1 MVQARYLECPG
12 GTGKKIKFCCPDLVS
27 EWEKILRLLEGE
39 QYQACLHLIE
49 QLEQRHP
56 DRPCLLAVKIETLLH
71 LNRHSE
77 IAQVVEHFLQ
87 KHPDN
92 PVALLEKAYV
102 TSFDEEKDIQEA
114 YQWLLRGFEQCKEKY
129 PACLL
134 RVVYRIAVRL
144 MANGYYGASQALLRT
159 GRQFSGDWQKI
170 YQESADLFDKN
181 SSVPLVI
188 REGLFWR
195 PELLDNTPVS
205 EPFQEVHKKLNSYYW
220 ISAGEQL
227 QQLTE
232 TYPQEPG
239 LWWHL
244 GVLRT
249 WMLDIP
255 GAIEAFRRYASLGV
269 SEEEAILAESAAI
282 ALSPDPLGDMTSQYE
297 LDYTPDDVAAL
308 QTALSLSKQTAPCYT
323 PSSFLGKEEV
333 PPRAEYFLLDRPR
346 LDSDQTPSEEN
357 VPHILAIA
365 ALFGRQT
372 DREAR
377 LEVYRVYDG
386 NRSQVETLLG
396 QFVGQGLRPDP
407 VVKKIGDISTTHC
420 YFWGDVLF
428 PDNENNPTTCPSE
441 NELGQKRFLDL
452 WLDQPL
458 GIFDGKSP
466 RQAAQDPQF
475 KIRLEA
481 VLLWVENI
489 TWDLEYP
496 LQQSRLRQELGLP
509 PRKPIDPEQTPLGT
523 LPLYRW
529 ADVDVDKLS
538 DTEIARSF
546 LYASHFMWEPA
557 MARFAKVFLQR
568 PSLAKSPV
576 WGSAVYYLA
585 VTGIPSDEAGT
596 LIEQGRQYVIQL
608 GNSCAAWDLVEVN
621 YRIQRGELKLLRP
634 LLQHIVEEHK
644 YEENVM
650 DELVRLL
657 AHYRFFSPEE
667 IEQEGAAAA
676 SSEEPSEL
684 WTPDS
689 EGHPNS
695 PQKLWT
701 PGMS

>member
-27 EWEKILRLLEGE
+27 KWEKILRLVEGE
-39 QYQACLHLIE
+39 QYQACLRLIA
-49 QLEQRHP
+49 QLEERYP
-56 DRPCLLAVKIETLLH
+56 DRPCLLAIKIETLLH
-71 LNRHSE
+71 LNRRSE
-77 IAQVVEHFLQ
+77 IPQVVEHFLQ

-102 TSFDEEKDIQEA
+102 TAFDEEKDIQEA

-134 RVVYRIAVRL
+134 RVVYWLATRL
-144 MANGYYGASQALLRT
+144 MASGHYAASQALLWT
-159 GRQFSGDWQKI
+159 GSQVSGDWHKV
-170 YQESADLFDKN
+170 YEESADLLDKN
-181 SSVPLVI
+181 SSVSVVI
-188 REGLFWR
+188 RESFFWR
-195 PELLDNTPVS
+195 PELLENTPVS
-205 EPFQEVHKKLNSYYW
+205 EPFQEIHEKINRYYW
-220 ISAGEQL
+220 ISAAEQL

-244 GVLRT
+244 GVLRS
-249 WMLDIP
+249 WLLDIP
-255 GAIEAFRRYASLGV
+255 GAIEALRRYASLGV
-269 SEEEAILAESAAI
+269 SEDEAILAEAAAI
-282 ALSPDPLGDMTSQYE
+282 ALSPDPLGDLTSQYE

-323 PSSFLGKEEV
+323 PSSFLGKEKDV
-333 PPRAEYFLLDRPR
+333 PPRAQYFLLDRPR

-357 VPHILAIA
+357 VPNILAIA

-377 LEVYRVYDG
+377 LEVYNVYDG

-407 VVKKIGDISTTHC
+407 VVKKIRDISTTQC

-441 NELGQKRFLDL
+441 TEIRQKRFLDL

-489 TWDLEYP
+489 TLDVGFP
-496 LQQSRLRQELGLP
+496 LSQSRLRQELGLS
-509 PRKPIDPEQTPLGT
+509 PRKPIDPEQTPLST
-523 LPLYRW
+523 LPLFRW
-529 ADVDVDKLS
+529 ADADVDKLS
-538 DTEIARSF
+538 DSEIARSF
-546 LYASHFMWEPA
+546 AYASHFMWEPA
-557 MARFAKVFLQR
+557 MDRFAKVFLQR

-585 VTGIPSDEAGT
+585 LMAIPSDEAGT
-596 LIEQGRQYVIQL
+596 LIEQGRQH
-608 GNSCAAWDLVEVN
+608 GNSCAIWDVLEVK
-621 YRIQRGELKLLRP
+621 YHIQRGELEVLKP
-634 LLQHIVEEHK
+634 LLQHFVEEHK
-644 YEENVM
+644 YEEDVVN
-650 DELVRLL
+650 DLIGLL

-667 IEQEGAAAA
+667 IEQEGAVAA
-676 SSEEPSEL
+676 SAEEPSEL

-689 EGHPNS
+689 GGHPNS
-695 PQKLWT
+695 PKKLWT